1 MLAIMLIA
9 DNNNNSQ
16 FRNNVVNSFVNMSF
30 LYTDK
35 FQFINKKTKKWSNE
49 VTLTFCV

>member
-1 MLAIMLIA
+1 MPVA
-9 DNNNNSQ
+9 DSNNHSQ
-16 FRNNVVNSFVNMSF
+16 FRNNVINSYANMSL

-35 FQFINKKTKKWSNE
+35 FINKKAKKQSDE